1 MKIFALATL
10 ASLAMATTTM
20 AQPAHDHSTMP
31 AMSHSKMG
39 AAKEAAAAQGVGVVK
54 SLNAKAGKVTLQHG
68 PMPALKWPA
77 MTMAFKADPA
87 LLKGLKT
94 GQKVVFSVKTGQG
107 DPQIVSIKAN

>member
-1 MKIFALATL
+1 MKTFAFATL
-10 ASLAMATTTM
+10 ASLALATTAL
-20 AQPAHDHSTMP
+20 AQPAHDHASMP
-31 AMSHSKMG
+31 GMDHSKM
-39 AAKEAAAAQGVGVVK
+39 AAKAAPAAQGVGVVK

-94 GQKVVFSVKTGQG
+94 GQKVAFSVKTGQG
-107 DPQIVSIKAN
+107 DPEIVSITAN